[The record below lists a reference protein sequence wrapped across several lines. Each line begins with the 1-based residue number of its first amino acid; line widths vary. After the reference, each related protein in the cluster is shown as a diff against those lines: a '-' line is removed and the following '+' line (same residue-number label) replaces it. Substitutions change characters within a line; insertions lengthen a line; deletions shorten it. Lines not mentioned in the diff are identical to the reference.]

1 MIRKAIITGLLIFF
15 KKGSIFQLVVA
26 MITSLGFLS
35 VVAWFQPYVSR
46 AANLFKVATEVA
58 LLITLILCTLLKL
71 DTGKIETEIPGG
83 MDALGSMFIF
93 VNSILPG
100 GSLVVGILFYGFDV
114 AQDVD
119 IGLDEIAAGAA
130 AAAGAVAVGKGSKK
144 GKGKGKKG
152 KGDDDAV
159 AFKNPMGDGADDI
172 D

>member
-100 GSLVVGILFYGFDV
+100 GSLVLGILFYGFDV

-119 IGLDEIAAGAA
+119 IGLDEIASGAA
-130 AAAGAVAVGKGSKK
+130 AAAGAVAVGKGSK
-144 GKGKGKKG
+144 G

-159 AFKNPMGDGADDI
+159 TFKNPMGDGADDI

>member
-58 LLITLILCTLLKL
+58 LLITLILCVLLKL

-100 GSLVVGILFYGFDV
+100 GSLVLGILFYGFDV

-119 IGLDEIAAGAA
+119 IGLDEIASGAA
-130 AAAGAVAVGKGSKK
+130 AAAGAVAVGKGSK
-144 GKGKGKKG
+144 G

-159 AFKNPMGDGADDI
+159 TFKNPMGDGADDI

>member
-58 LLITLILCTLLKL
+58 LLITLILCVLLKL

-100 GSLVVGILFYGFDV
+100 GSLVLGILFYGFDV

-119 IGLDEIAAGAA
+119 IGLDEITAGAA
-130 AAAGAVAVGKGSKK
+130 AAAGAVAVGKGSK
-144 GKGKGKKG
+144 G

-159 AFKNPMGDGADDI
+159 TFKNPMGDGADDI

>member
-58 LLITLILCTLLKL
+58 LLITLILCILLKL

-100 GSLVVGILFYGFDV
+100 GSLVLGILFYGFDV

-119 IGLDEIAAGAA
+119 IGLDEIASGAA
-130 AAAGAVAVGKGSKK
+130 AAAGAVAVGKGSK
-144 GKGKGKKG
+144 G

-159 AFKNPMGDGADDI
+159 TFKNPMGDGADDI